1 MLSEVLGAASKI
13 APIVK
18 GDPSTM
24 VSRAESSAYGE
35 TSASNKISFGDF
47 NLGGT
52 KTTST
57 LFWVVGIVALI
68 FLMSR
73 YFKK

>member
-1 MLSEVLGAASKI
+1 MLSEILGATSKI

-24 VSRAESSAYGE
+24 VSRADSSAYSD
-35 TSASNKISFGDF
+35 TSVSNKISFGDF

-52 KTTST
+52 KTTNT
-57 LFWVVGIVALI
+57 LFYVVGLVAL
-68 FLMSR
+68 FFVLKN
-73 YFKK
+73 YLKK